1 MAPRFSATS
10 LDLSRLDRSA
20 LWPPVSFNGIV
31 AARLADLRK
40 WMTEKGIPFDT
51 EEIEAEVSASIQ
63 EAGGVR
69 EQKALE
75 AKDQAQADVLVAFA
89 HGIFLDR
96 LGDFYGTARFP
107 GESDERYRR
116 RIQLAPEAFSTA
128 GSHGAYVYHALA
140 SDSRVL
146 NADVWSPKE
155 GRVVVA
161 IQSTDGNGIPS
172 EDLLRVVRAHLN
184 RPDVRPL
191 TDVVLVR
198 GAAPVFYTIDG
209 DLYVLDGPDHAVV
222 KAGSLK
228 AVEALTLERRSPGRD
243 VPRSA
248 IYAAASTGPVD
259 KVVLR
264 SPAADVVIGNGQ
276 VAICQGI
283 SFKVITYGG

>member
-31 AARLADLRK
+31 AARLADLRE

-128 GSHGAYVYHALA
+128 GSHGAYIYHALA

-172 EDLLRVVRAHLN
+172 EDLLRVVRAYLN
-184 RPDVRPL
+184 RPDVKPL

-198 GAAPVFYTIDG
+198 GAAPVFYIIDG

-243 VPRSA
+243 VTRSA

>member
-20 LWPPVSFNGIV
+20 LWPPVSFDGIV
-31 AARLADLRK
+31 AARLADLRE

-63 EAGGVR
+63 EASAVR

-89 HGIFLDR
+89 HGVFLDR
-96 LGDFYGTARFP
+96 LGDFYGTVRFP
-107 GESDERYRR
+107 GEGDERYRR

-146 NADVWSPKE
+146 NADAWSPKE

-184 RPDVRPL
+184 RPDVKPL

>member
-10 LDLSRLDRSA
+10 LDLSRLDRTA
-20 LWPPVSFNGIV
+20 LWPPVSFDALV
-31 AARLADLRK
+31 AARISDLRE

-63 EAGGVR
+63 EASAVR

-75 AKDQAQADVLVAFA
+75 AKSQAQADVLVAFA
-89 HGIFLDR
+89 HGVFLDR
-96 LGDFYGTARFP
+96 LGDFYGTARFV
-107 GESDERYRR
+107 GESDDRYRR

-128 GSHGAYVYHALA
+128 GSHGAYVYHALS
-140 SDSRVL
+140 SDPRVL

-161 IQSTDGNGIPS
+161 IQSAMGNGIPS
-172 EDLLRVVRAHLN
+172 EDLLRVVRSYLN
-184 RPDVRPL
+184 RPDIKPL

-198 GAAPVFYTIDG
+198 AAAPIYYTIDG

-222 KAGSLK
+222 KAGSI
-228 AVEALTLERRSPGRD
+228 ASVEALTLNRRTPGRD
-243 VPRSA
+243 VPLSA
-248 IYAAASTGPVD
+248 IYAAASIGPVD

-264 SPAADVVIGNGQ
+264 SPVADIVIGNGQ

-283 SFKVITYGG
+283 SLRVITYGG